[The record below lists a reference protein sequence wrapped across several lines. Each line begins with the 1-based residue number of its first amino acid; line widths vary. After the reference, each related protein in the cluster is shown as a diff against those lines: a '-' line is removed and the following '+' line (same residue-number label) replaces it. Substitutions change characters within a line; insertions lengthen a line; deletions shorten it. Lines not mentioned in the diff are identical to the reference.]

1 MSHNHTHGLEE
12 NHKDVQNRV
21 LITILM
27 NFIITATEFIFGL
40 ISGSLLL
47 VSDAF
52 HNMGDTLSGILTFFT
67 MRLST
72 KTRNE
77 RFTFGYKRAEIISA
91 FVNSS
96 FLLVVAALII
106 RESITRFYNV
116 EVVKVSIML
125 PVAII
130 GLIANLISVLI
141 LHSHT
146 ESLNVRSAYLHLLF
160 DTFSSVAVVLGGIFM
175 YIFKFYYL
183 DPILSLLVAI
193 YMGYE
198 AFDVFK
204 ESLHI
209 LMEGAPLDINL
220 KELEKDVL
228 SIPGVK
234 NIHHVHIWFLSEKE
248 KMFEAHINVE
258 KMNVAETGK
267 IRREIENI
275 LKTKYCINH
284 SNIQFEENEH
294 LGEGLIYN

>member
-12 NHKDVQNRV
+12 NHKDVQIRV

-27 NFIITATEFIFGL
+27 NLIITTAEFVFGL

-47 VSDAF
+47 VSDAV
-52 HNMGDTLSGILTFFT
+52 HNMGDTLSGVLTFFT

-72 KTRNE
+72 KSHNE

-106 RESITRFYNV
+106 RESITRFYNI
-116 EVVKVSIML
+116 EIVKVSIML

-130 GLIANLISVLI
+130 GLVANLISVLM

-146 ESLNVRSAYLHLLF
+146 ESLNVKSAYLHLLF

-175 YIFKFYYL
+175 YIFNFYYL
-183 DPILSLLVAI
+183 DPILSLLVAA

-220 KELEKDVL
+220 KELEQDVL

-248 KMFEAHINVE
+248 EMFEAHVNVE

-267 IRREIENI
+267 IRREIEYI
-275 LKTKYCINH
+275 LKTKYSVNH
-284 SNIQFEENEH
+284 SNIQFEEEEH
-294 LGEGLIYN
+294 LEEGLIHN